1 MEKLVKIDVDELFQ
15 DRQIQRQTNKQTNKQ
30 TDRQTYGSRERYVES
45 FRGMDKQV
53 KQTDRIIDR

>member
-1 MEKLVKIDVDELFQ
+1 MNYFKIDRYRDK
-15 DRQIQRQTNKQTNKQ
+15 QTNKQINRQ

-45 FRGMDKQV
+45 FKGMDVQV